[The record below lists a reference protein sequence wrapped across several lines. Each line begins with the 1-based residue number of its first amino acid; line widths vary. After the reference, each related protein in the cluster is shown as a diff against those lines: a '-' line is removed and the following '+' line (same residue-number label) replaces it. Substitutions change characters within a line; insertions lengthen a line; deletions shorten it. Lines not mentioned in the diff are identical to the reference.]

1 MDEQQSTAQRT
12 QHAGCFFCNVAAPQI
27 EAFLDHVWP
36 ENTREHFR
44 NARVEM
50 LKGMR
55 SMLDAQHRASFAA
68 RAEGHEGHGRVVFRL
83 LTRAAL

>member
-1 MDEQQSTAQRT
+1 MEETT
-12 QHAGCFFCNVAAPQI
+12 THPHASGGCFFCEVVSPQI

-36 ENTREHFR
+36 EPAKEHFR

-55 SMLDAQHRASFAA
+55 SLLDTRIA
-68 RAEGHEGHGRVVFRL
+68 RLSERGQKGTKVTVE
-83 LTRAAL
+83 

>member
-1 MDEQQSTAQRT
+1 MEEKQTHT
-12 QHAGCFFCNVAAPQI
+12 HAPGCFFCSVAAPQI
-27 EAFLDHVWP
+27 EAFIDHLWP

-55 SMLDAQHRASFAA
+55 GLLDARI
-68 RAEGHEGHGRVVFRL
+68 ERL
-83 LTRAAL
+83 SKH